1 MNRRCRKD
9 LPLANVE
16 IDEDDDPRNGEGV
29 DEICVGFG
37 IDDGCE

>member
-1 MNRRCRKD
+1 
-9 LPLANVE
+9 VE
-16 IDEDDDPRNGEGV
+16 ADEDDDPKYGDGV